1 MALGA
6 GAAAA
11 SAGIGAAGNLIGA
24 GFDQAQQGKNH
35 QAMGRQAAQMEPF
48 LKQLTNFDTSGLRS
62 AANDVMRSQGN
73 GLDAT
78 LAQRGIY
85 NSGSALQQHQ
95 QLNSQVLSQL
105 AQNINQDQYQRLM
118 GASQLI
124 SGQKGFG
131 YYDQASGK
139 TRGK

>member
-11 SAGIGAAGNLIGA
+11 GAGVSAVGNLIGA

-62 AANDVMRSQGN
+62 AANDVMRTQGN
-73 GLDAT
+73 SLDAS

-124 SGQKGFG
+124 SGQQGFG
-131 YYDQASGK
+131 YVDPNGQP
-139 TRGK
+139 RGK